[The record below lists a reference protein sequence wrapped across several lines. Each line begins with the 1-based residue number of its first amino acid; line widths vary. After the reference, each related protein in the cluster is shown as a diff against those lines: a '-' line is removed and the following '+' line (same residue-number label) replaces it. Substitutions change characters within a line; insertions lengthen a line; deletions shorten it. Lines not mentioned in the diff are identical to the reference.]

1 MENEIIKSLVI
12 KNSYI
17 NGLRKIMTLRIIFE
31 SSDFCVLFLTVMEH
45 ECNIVEFSMYC
56 DKLVLSKPL
65 EAILL
70 NIEKSQTLININETF
85 VKCVRFC

>member
-17 NGLRKIMTLRIIFE
+17 NINGLRKIMALRIIFE

-70 NIEKSQTLININETF
+70 NIEKKS
-85 VKCVRFC
+85 KPDKY

>member
-1 MENEIIKSLVI
+1 
-12 KNSYI
+12 
-17 NGLRKIMTLRIIFE
+17 MTLRIIFE
-31 SSDFCVLFLTVMEH
+31 SSDFCVLFLTVMKH
-45 ECNIVEFSMYC
+45 ECNMAMEFSMYC